1 MIQLYDILRKIV
13 GGISLILICSSCGE
27 LRKQNSQLPNILF
40 ILADDLGYGDV
51 GSYNPNSTIPTPN
64 LDRLS
69 KEGIRFTEAH
79 SPATVCTPT
88 RYGILTGRM
97 PFRTGKYGVFNGAGG
112 PCLIENKRITI
123 GNMLQEKGYTTALF
137 GKWHLGLTF
146 FDNKGDPIHSN
157 SFDAVKTIDYSQSI
171 PDGPIN
177 RGFDQFFGT
186 ACCPTTDALY
196 AFIDGNH
203 IPVPPTNLLDK
214 TNLPKHHYSKDND
227 IGMIAPGYDLQEIDM
242 IFLERSIDF
251 LKEHA
256 EERKGSP
263 FFLFHS
269 MQAVHLPSFA
279 GANFRGK
286 TTSGPHGDFIFQMDH
301 IVGALIA
308 ALDKYGFSDNTLVI
322 FTSDN
327 GPEVPTILAMR
338 RDFKHDGAAPWR
350 GVKRDNWEGGHR
362 VPFIAY
368 WPNKIKGGKVS
379 DALISQT
386 DLMAT
391 FADLVD
397 YNLSNN
403 VAEDS
408 YSFLPEILSVGK
420 SSKGREYML
429 QQAAFGNLSIRQK
442 AWKYLDHK
450 GSGGN
455 SYSEGG
461 YWGMLPFALLDSLP
475 DAPAQLYNLDVD
487 PGETRNLYFQ
497 NPEIVKE
504 LKNKLEE
511 YKITG
516 RSVALRK

>member
-40 ILADDLGYGDV
+40 ILADDLCYGHV
-51 GSYNPNSTIPTPN
+51 GSYKPNSTIPTPN

-69 KEGIRFTEAH
+69 KEGIRFTDAH

-177 RGFDQFFGT
+177 RGFDKFFGT

-256 EERKGSP
+256 EERKESP

-368 WPNKIKGGKVS
+368 SPNKIKGGKVS

-408 YSFLPEILSVGK
+408 YSFLPEI
-420 SSKGREYML
+420 
-429 QQAAFGNLSIRQK
+429 
-442 AWKYLDHK
+442 
-450 GSGGN
+450 
-455 SYSEGG
+455 
-461 YWGMLPFALLDSLP
+461 
-475 DAPAQLYNLDVD
+475 
-487 PGETRNLYFQ
+487 
-497 NPEIVKE
+497 
-504 LKNKLEE
+504 
-511 YKITG
+511 
-516 RSVALRK
+516 